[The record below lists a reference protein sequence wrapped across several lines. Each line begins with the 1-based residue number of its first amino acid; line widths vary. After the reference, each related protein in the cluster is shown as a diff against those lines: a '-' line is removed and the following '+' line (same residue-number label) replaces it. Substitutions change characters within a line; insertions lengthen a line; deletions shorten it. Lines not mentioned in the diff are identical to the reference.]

1 MNDYIEHFGVRG
13 MHWGVRKKNQSSDY
27 KRAKSLGRKNP
38 NALSNHELAE
48 LNTRMNL
55 ESNYRN
61 LKSRNHGPVHTFV
74 KTALMGAAAGI
85 ATAAASKYMNKGLKI
100 AGKYTK
106 KYGSVAVSAVK
117 AKLGKVK

>member
-27 KRAKSLGRKNP
+27 KRAKFLGRKNP
-38 NALSNHELAE
+38 NALSNRELAE

-61 LKSRNHGPVHTFV
+61 IKSRNHGPIQTFI
-74 KTALMGAAAGI
+74 KTAVMGAAAGI
-85 ATAAASKYMNKGLKI
+85 ATAAASKYMNKGLKVL
-100 AGKYTK
+100 GKYSK
-106 KYGSVAVSAVK
+106 KYGGLAVSAIK
-117 AKLGKVK
+117 TNFGR